1 MFEETIIKEQ
11 CVKKQAND
19 FESIYIF
26 ICYTTKC
33 HF

>member
-19 FESIYIF
+19 FESIYIY
-26 ICYTTKC
+26 ILYN
-33 HF
+33 

>member
-19 FESIYIF
+19 FESIYI
-26 ICYTTKC
+26 YMLYN
-33 HF
+33 